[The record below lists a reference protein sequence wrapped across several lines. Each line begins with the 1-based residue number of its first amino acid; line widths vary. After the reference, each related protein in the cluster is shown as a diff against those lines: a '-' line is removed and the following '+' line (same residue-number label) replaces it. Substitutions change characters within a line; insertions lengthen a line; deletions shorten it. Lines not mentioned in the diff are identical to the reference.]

1 MSTRLLL
8 DGQDLRSLM
17 LRVRE
22 EMGPDAKIVRAERVR
37 TGGIAGFFAR
47 EHYELTVEVP
57 DTPKRRVPRSRPAPT
72 DDTRP
77 SGTTAE
83 PVGLDALMAAADALE
98 AAPEVSTSGPAF
110 AEVLASV
117 QRMTADPAPPAE
129 AAPVGDDA
137 GDAVGDAVGDESAA
151 AAEAPAWTPAPAPP
165 RLTRTGVPTGAVPP
179 VEEQV
184 APDASP
190 KAGPFGAD
198 AGPVDTARPSDD
210 ARPADDVRPEPLDAG
225 EAEPAE
231 PAEPADPAG
240 GTSVAALL
248 ELGVPLRLLAGFDDP
263 HATVP
268 LSVLVRT
275 FDRPRGV
282 RLAPGAVV
290 VVAGPAELAVR
301 TAVAMAHRAGL
312 AAHEVVLAGDVDPLP
327 GHGRRV
333 QTVSAAARVRERVP
347 DDAPMIVALGVGG
360 TGSAAELLAAFE
372 PDEAWA
378 ALDARLRSV
387 ELRRWLRAVGAR
399 RAFDAVAA
407 SHTFEAQAPGT
418 VLNLGV
424 PVGWLDGLPAS
435 PVVWAAV
442 LSERLDDD
450 ARWD

>member
-1 MSTRLLL
+1 
-8 DGQDLRSLM
+8 M

-57 DTPKRRVPRSRPAPT
+57 DAPQRRVPRSRPAPT

-83 PVGLDALMAAADALE
+83 PVGLDALMAAADAIE
-98 AAPEVSTSGPAF
+98 SAPEVSTASPAF

-117 QRMTADPAPPAE
+117 QRMTAEPARPAPSEGDATH
-129 AAPVGDDA
+129 DDA
-137 GDAVGDAVGDESAA
+137 G
-151 AAEAPAWTPAPAPP
+151 AAEPEPPAWTPAPAPP
-165 RLTRTGVPTGAVPP
+165 RLTRAGTAAPGAAAGT
-179 VEEQV
+179 VEEPGAEVEPGAETAPVDV
-184 APDASP
+184 APAEDAAP
-190 KAGPFGAD
+190 DEAVDDEAVDDEPTAAGLA
-198 AGPVDTARPSDD
+198 AHA
-210 ARPADDVRPEPLDAG
+210 
-225 EAEPAE
+225 
-231 PAEPADPAG
+231 

-248 ELGVPLRLLAGFDDP
+248 ELGIPLRLLAGFDDP
-263 HATVP
+263 HASVP

-282 RLAPGAVV
+282 RLAPGGVV

-333 QTVSAAARVRERVP
+333 QTTSAAARVRERVP

-360 TGSAAELLAAFE
+360 TGTAAELLAAFE

-378 ALDARLRSV
+378 ALDARLRAV

-399 RAFDAVAA
+399 RPFDAVAA

>member
-8 DGQDLRSLM
+8 DGQDLRTLM

-57 DTPKRRVPRSRPAPT
+57 DAPRRRVARSRPAPA
-72 DDTRP
+72 DDVGRP
-77 SGTTAE
+77 TGTTAE

-98 AAPEVSTSGPAF
+98 SAPEVSTTGPAF

-117 QRMTADPAPPAE
+117 QRVTADPAPAQAE
-129 AAPVGDDA
+129 PDEPTEA
-137 GDAVGDAVGDESAA
+137 GADEP
-151 AAEAPAWTPAPAPP
+151 EPPAWTPAPAPP
-165 RLTRTGVPTGAVPP
+165 RLTRAGMP
-179 VEEQV
+179 EV
-184 APDASP
+184 AA
-190 KAGPFGAD
+190 GAD
-198 AGPVDTARPSDD
+198 ASLAEQPAAPPADEAAAPEPVEPEPSEPVDE
-210 ARPADDVRPEPLDAG
+210 PEPVQPATPD
-225 EAEPAE
+225 AEPAE
-231 PAEPADPAG
+231 DLDDTSRP

-248 ELGVPLRLLAGFDDP
+248 ELGIPLRLLAGFDDP
-263 HATVP
+263 RASVP

-347 DDAPMIVALGVGG
+347 EDAPMIVALGVGG
-360 TGSAAELLAAFE
+360 TASAAELLAAFE

-378 ALDARLRSV
+378 AVDARLRGV
-387 ELRRWLRAVGAR
+387 ELRRWLRSVGAR
-399 RAFDAVAA
+399 RGFDAVAA

>member
-1 MSTRLLL
+1 
-8 DGQDLRSLM
+8 
-17 LRVRE
+17 
-22 EMGPDAKIVRAERVR
+22 
-37 TGGIAGFFAR
+37 
-47 EHYELTVEVP
+47 
-57 DTPKRRVPRSRPAPT
+57 
-72 DDTRP
+72 
-77 SGTTAE
+77 
-83 PVGLDALMAAADALE
+83 MAAADAIE
-98 AAPEVSTSGPAF
+98 AAPEVSTNGPGVRRGARVRAARDRRAGARSARRRTTRPASTRAAVE
-110 AEVLASV
+110 AE
-117 QRMTADPAPPAE
+117 P
-129 AAPVGDDA
+129 
-137 GDAVGDAVGDESAA
+137 
-151 AAEAPAWTPAPAPP
+151 PAWTPAPAPP
-165 RLTRTGVPTGAVPP
+165 RLTRTGTATEGTGGAGVDPLADAEPPAEVAPADEPEPAEGAAEPPTASADDAAEPGDAEPPTREPMTPPTG
-179 VEEQV
+179 
-184 APDASP
+184 D
-190 KAGPFGAD
+190 
-198 AGPVDTARPSDD
+198 
-210 ARPADDVRPEPLDAG
+210 
-225 EAEPAE
+225 AEPAAH
-231 PAEPADPAG
+231 P

-263 HATVP
+263 HASVP

-312 AAHEVVLAGDVDPLP
+312 AAHEVVLAGDVDALP

-333 QTVSAAARVRERVP
+333 QTTSAAARVRERVP
-347 DDAPMIVALGVGG
+347 DDAPVIVALGVGG

-378 ALDARLRSV
+378 ALDARLRAV

-399 RAFDAVAA
+399 RPFDAVAA